1 MRTITLF
8 PPYISAALLAVCTTA
23 AAAQNA
29 DSQTRAAAIEE
40 AEAQKVTTLQPYV
53 PSRGER
59 RITRVQN
66 TFVNPSQTWHP
77 FFENAY
83 HGGGFAAGLGYMWHV
98 SPYNYLDVRG
108 SYSIRW
114 YKRAEVEFDAPR
126 LFHRRGELTIVAGW
140 RDAAE
145 VGFYG
150 LGMDTASSD
159 RANYGFERPA
169 VGAVLTVRPTR
180 RLLLLRGSL
189 DFSRWDLKSGTG
201 GRSVEDVY
209 TPETLTGLGATT
221 TYLHSLAT
229 AGFDWRPASGY
240 ARRGGF
246 YAVTAH
252 DYHDRD
258 DRFGFDQLDYE
269 VIQHIPIR
277 LRSEGYAPASE
288 RKADAVQPRR
298 HRRAAA
304 GRCAQAGRVVP
315 RRCWPA
321 SARQGHRQLP
331 IFGYRP
337 DDPNDLV
344 AHEHRRELRALRV
357 FGAWTNLTDLK
368 AANTLDTLVTE
379 SGHSVVK
386 HWLQDVGSTFGMCND
401 LHEWDLSWEH
411 FIQGGTTMKRL
422 ASFGFA
428 LSPWQTVDYVEGPS
442 IGKFEGDR
450 FDPREWRPQTPTAAY
465 MELRD
470 DDAFWA
476 ARRVAAFSD
485 EMIRAIVHTGQF
497 SAAAAEKAIADIVIK
512 RRDKILAAY
521 LPAVNPIVGLTL
533 ENDRLTFEN
542 AAVAAHVAQPPA
554 SYRATWAAFDNATGE
569 TRPIGETTGT
579 TDTITAP
586 AGLPSGANSFIAVN
600 VAAESPEHAAWRKPV
615 QAYFRRTASGWQLVG
630 LERQPDVDH
639 AIPR

>member
-1 MRTITLF
+1 MRRITLF
-8 PPYISAALLAVCTTA
+8 PPYISAALLAVCTTT

-59 RITRVQN
+59 TITRVQN

-108 SYSIRW
+108 SYSIRS

-126 LFHRRGELTIVAGW
+126 LFHRRGELTIGAGW
-140 RDAAE
+140 RDATE

-169 VGAVLTVRPTR
+169 VGGVLTVRPTR
-180 RLLLLRGSL
+180 RLLLLRGGL

-269 VIQHIPIR
+269 VIQHIPI
-277 LRSEGYAPASE
+277 LRESW
-288 RKADAVQPRR
+288 
-298 HRRAAA
+298 
-304 GRCAQAGRVVP
+304 VV
-315 RRCWPA
+315 
-321 SARQGHRQLP
+321 S
-331 IFGYRP
+331 
-337 DDPNDLV
+337 
-344 AHEHRRELRALRV
+344 
-357 FGAWTNLTDLK
+357 
-368 AANTLDTLVTE
+368 
-379 SGHSVVK
+379 
-386 HWLQDVGSTFGMCND
+386 
-401 LHEWDLSWEH
+401 LH
-411 FIQGGTTMKRL
+411 
-422 ASFGFA
+422 A
-428 LSPWQTVDYVEGPS
+428 LSQTTWRKGDQQIPFFMLPS
-442 IGKFEGDR
+442 LGGGSNLRGYSSWR
-450 FDPREWRPQTPTAAY
+450 FRDSNSVLLQGEWRIMANRFFDSAVFY
-465 MELRD
+465 
-470 DDAFWA
+470 DA
-476 ARRVAAFSD
+476 
-485 EMIRAIVHTGQF
+485 GQ
-497 SAAAAEKAIADIVIK
+497 
-512 RRDKILAAY
+512 
-521 LPAVNPIVGLTL
+521 
-533 ENDRLTFEN
+533 
-542 AAVAAHVAQPPA
+542 VAAHKADLDLHRLQTDYGFGVRFHTPF
-554 SYRATWAAFDNATGE
+554 ATVLRIDIARSRE
-569 TRPIGETTGT
+569 GT
-579 TDTITAP
+579 SLVFST
-586 AGLPSGANSFIAVN
+586 
-600 VAAESPEHAAWRKPV
+600 SPV
-615 QAYFRRTASGWQLVG
+615 F
-630 LERQPDVDH
+630 
-639 AIPR
+639 